1 MFYYSHHI
9 GDFIKDTTN
18 LDDHQLAT
26 YLRLLWKYYS
36 DEKPIAGEIEDL
48 AFALRSDEK
57 TVRLLLRHYFTETP
71 EGWANKRCDEEIE
84 AFKERSVSS
93 SKAAKT
99 RWENAKAKQSQSDR
113 NANASED
120 NANAHV
126 SDANQEPITNNRKP
140 STTTSSAS
148 GDAPEYGPDDVR
160 LCPVGSIVDLYH
172 ELMPLNP
179 RVKVLNETRRRAIRQ
194 RWKEA
199 AALDS
204 KPFGYSTR
212 AQGLDAWKRFFEVCA
227 GSEFL
232 TGRGAAQAGRPA
244 FVADIDFLFSPA
256 GFAKILENKYH
267 RAAA

>member
-99 RWENAKAKQSQSDR
+99 RWENAKAKQSQSIR
-113 NANASED
+113 NATASED
-120 NANAHV
+120 NANAQV
-126 SDANQEPITNNRKP
+126 SDANQEPITNNHKKE
-140 STTTSSAS
+140 SSAARGTRLPADWRPS
-148 GDAPEYGPDDVR
+148 PEDQDYCKKQRPDLRLSEVATNFYDYWIAQPGSKGRKADWSATWRGWVR
-160 LCPVGSIVDLYH
+160 KENPGSRPQ
-172 ELMPLNP
+172 MP
-179 RVKVLNETRRRAIRQ
+179 
-194 RWKEA
+194 
-199 AALDS
+199 
-204 KPFGYSTR
+204 
-212 AQGLDAWKRFFEVCA
+212 
-227 GSEFL
+227 
-232 TGRGAAQAGRPA
+232 
-244 FVADIDFLFSPA
+244 VADVTA
-256 GFAKILENKYH
+256 GWK
-267 RAAA
+267 